1 MVHFCFRY
9 ISTEGEVSFSWSNFD
24 FFVPVLH
31 YLVGITDDVAD
42 ASDMIDCS
50 DMVWHF

>member
-1 MVHFCFRY
+1 MFFFYFRY

-31 YLVGITDDVAD
+31 YLVGLKDDVAGS
-42 ASDMIDCS
+42 SDMIDCS
-50 DMVWHF
+50 DMV